1 MISRRTLIAIGIAA
15 TVAEA
20 LLWHGPLGGAER
32 FARNAEAAARA
43 TLHSYEMDQI
53 EVRIER
59 GPMKRRL
66 VLSGTADD
74 FQREEIV
81 RIMIVLP
88 GIGGARWSDPP
99 QYQTMSWQPPMW
111 LEAIGIALV
120 GFGLGLVLAYLI
132 ELRRRANA
140 SWRW

>member
-1 MISRRTLIAIGIAA
+1 MIDRRAVLALGVAA
-15 TVAEA
+15 TLAVAA
-20 LLWHGPLGGAER
+20 LWHGPLGGADR

-43 TLHSYEMDQI
+43 TLHHYEMDQVQ
-53 EVRIER
+53 VRIER

-74 FQREEIV
+74 FQREELV
-81 RIMIVLP
+81 RIMIQLP

-99 QYQTMSWQPPMW
+99 EYQTTSWQPPMW
-111 LEAIGIALV
+111 LEAMGIALV